1 VASSAK
7 PKTCQ
12 VCDCVSDREGKG
24 RMVCYECLVHQFD
37 LVGYNWNKFA
47 MNLA

>member
-1 VASSAK
+1 L
-7 PKTCQ
+7 Q

-37 LVGYNWNKFA
+37 LVSYNWNKFA
-47 MNLA
+47 MDFS